1 MTGNVWQNN
10 QTVSDW
16 ERESG
21 FSESLSVE
29 EGRNL
34 QKTNPII
41 PVKIVINL
49 YYFPLWKGMGRS
61 ESKKN
66 RKDSFFYNKP
76 FHLFHIV
83 FSPAYGIWSLTK
95 QNVPGTETTHQGMKT
110 SKPYPANYLSGCIVL
125 AMKASSCSISHPKPL
140 P

>member
-16 ERESG
+16 ERESV

-49 YYFPLWKGMGRS
+49 YYFPLWKGMG
-61 ESKKN
+61 EIGK
-66 RKDSFFYNKP
+66 
-76 FHLFHIV
+76 
-83 FSPAYGIWSLTK
+83 
-95 QNVPGTETTHQGMKT
+95 
-110 SKPYPANYLSGCIVL
+110 
-125 AMKASSCSISHPKPL
+125 
-140 P
+140 